1 MTSVENRLLGA
12 LAGRYRI
19 DRELGGGGMSRVFV
33 AEETRFGRTVVIKV
47 LTHELAVGLSAERFE
62 REIKLAAQLQQA
74 NIVPVIDAG
83 EIAPSDG
90 DPALPYYT
98 MPYVDGESLRVRL
111 VARAAAAPLPLG
123 ESVAILRDVARA
135 LAYAHARGVVHR
147 DIKPENVLLSGGAA
161 VVTDFG
167 IAKAVSASK
176 TQAPGGT
183 LTVVGTSLG
192 TPAYMAPEQAVG
204 DPVDARADIYAWGIV
219 AYELLAGV
227 HPFAGKATAQQLI
240 AAQIAEAPVP
250 LSVRAPGVPPSLGAL
265 VMRCIEKDPGARVAS
280 ATGIVTA
287 LESPAL
293 IEMPD
298 VQRTASAGVRRSGDA
313 PRASYGRRVAVAALG
328 TLVLTGVLLLGWSR
342 RTQALNHTSV
352 PASSAT
358 DSASAGAA
366 RAITT
371 VAVLPFVNVGGA
383 ASDEYFSDG
392 MTDELAHALSRLP
405 SLRVAGRTSSYAFKG
420 KELPA
425 QQIGR
430 TLNVGGIVEGTLQR
444 SGDRLR
450 ITAQLTSA
458 KDGLVLWS
466 DTYESRATDVFQ
478 VQDQFTKQI
487 VQALEPA
494 LRGTAAATVADS
506 SRGTTNLA
514 AYDLYLK
521 GRFFWEQRG
530 GANLLRA
537 IGYFKQSIAR
547 DPLFARA
554 YAGLSMAYAVLP
566 DYVPMD
572 PDSLGGLAIASARH
586 ALKLDS
592 TLADAHIAL
601 CGAGPLLMRVAETE
615 PQCRAALA
623 IAPNDP
629 TALQWHA
636 ESLSWLGRIPEAL
649 SEARRAA
656 ALDPLSPVIV
666 ATVDQALYA
675 SRDFRGALNAA
686 REAIALDS
694 SFTPAYHDIAMAE
707 MFTGHADSAV
717 TAMEMARRRDPSLP
731 NVQGDL
737 VLAYAAA
744 GRWSDAERVRAAIQ
758 LAHEQRARHHGDAMS
773 LDDLDAALAF
783 GIPPAQRATLIQRI
797 DWESVQAGGT
807 FGPCVPI
814 FDSLRD
820 EPAFIAAERRMG
832 VSGCPYGTPWP
843 IKPRT

>member
-1 MTSVENRLLGA
+1 MSSIENRLLDA
-12 LAGRYRI
+12 LGGRYRI

-47 LTHELAVGLSAERFE
+47 LTHELAAGVSAERFE

-90 DPALPYYT
+90 DPTLPYYT
-98 MPYVDGESLRVRL
+98 MPYVDGESLRARL
-111 VARAAAAPLPLG
+111 IASAASAPLAVG
-123 ESVAILRDVARA
+123 ESVAIMRDVARA
-135 LAYAHARGVVHR
+135 LAYAHAHGVIHR

-183 LTVVGTSLG
+183 LTVIGTSLG

-204 DPVDARADIYAWGIV
+204 GATDARADIYAWGIV
-219 AYELLAGV
+219 AYELLAGA
-227 HPFAGKATAQQLI
+227 HPFAGKVTAQQFV
-240 AAQIAEAPVP
+240 AAHIAEAPVP
-250 LSVRAPGVPPSLGAL
+250 LTVRAPGVPPSLGAL
-265 VMRCIEKDPGARVAS
+265 VMRCIEKDPDARVAS
-280 ATGIVTA
+280 AAELVA
-287 LESPAL
+287 VLESPAL
-293 IEMPD
+293 LDTPGERRPSSVGD
-298 VQRTASAGVRRSGDA
+298 RRSGNPPRPSHGWRVLTRALAITLVIGAAIAVWKYVA
-313 PRASYGRRVAVAALG
+313 PADGVAHGAALANPANERAS
-328 TLVLTGVLLLGWSR
+328 
-342 RTQALNHTSV
+342 
-352 PASSAT
+352 
-358 DSASAGAA
+358 

-371 VAVLPFVNVGGA
+371 VAVLPFVNNGGT

-392 MTDELAHALSRLP
+392 ITDELAHALSRVP

-420 KELPA
+420 KDVPA

-450 ITAQLTSA
+450 ITVQLTSA

-494 LRGTAAATVADS
+494 LRGTVAATVADS
-506 SRGTTNLA
+506 SRGTTDLA

-586 ALKLDS
+586 ALTLDS

-601 CGAGPLLMRVAETE
+601 CGAGPLLMRTAETE

-675 SRDFRGALNAA
+675 SRDFPGALAAA

-694 SFTPAYHDIAMAE
+694 SFTPAYLDIAMAE

-731 NVQGDL
+731 GVQGDL

-758 LAHEQRARHHGDAMS
+758 LAHERRAHHSGDALS

-783 GIPPAQRATLIQRI
+783 GIPPAQRAALIQRI

-807 FGPCVPI
+807 FGLCVPI
-814 FDSLRD
+814 FDSLRA

-832 VSGCPYGTPWP
+832 ASVCPYATPWP
-843 IKPRT
+843 IQPRT

>member
-1 MTSVENRLLGA
+1 MSSIENRLLDA
-12 LAGRYRI
+12 LGGRYRI

-47 LTHELAVGLSAERFE
+47 LTHELAAGVSAERFE

-90 DPALPYYT
+90 DPTLPYYT
-98 MPYVDGESLRVRL
+98 MPYIDGESLRARL
-111 VARAAAAPLPLG
+111 IASAASAPLAVG
-123 ESVAILRDVARA
+123 ESVAIMRDVARA
-135 LAYAHARGVVHR
+135 LAYAHAHGVIHR

-183 LTVVGTSLG
+183 LTVIGTSLG

-204 DPVDARADIYAWGIV
+204 GATDARADIYAWGIV
-219 AYELLAGV
+219 AYELLAGA
-227 HPFAGKATAQQLI
+227 HPFAGKVTAQQFV
-240 AAQIAEAPVP
+240 AAHIAEAPVP
-250 LSVRAPGVPPSLGAL
+250 LTVRAPGVPPSLGAL
-265 VMRCIEKDPGARVAS
+265 VMRCIEKDPDARVAS
-280 ATGIVTA
+280 AAELVA
-287 LESPAL
+287 VLESPAL
-293 IEMPD
+293 LDTPGERRPSSVGD
-298 VQRTASAGVRRSGDA
+298 RRSGNP
-313 PRASYGRRVAVAALG
+313 PRPSHGWR
-328 TLVLTGVLLLGWSR
+328 VLTG
-342 RTQALNHTSV
+342 ALAITLV
-352 PASSAT
+352 I
-358 DSASAGAA
+358 GAA
-366 RAITT
+366 IAVWKYVAPADGVAHGAAPADPANERASHAITT
-371 VAVLPFVNVGGA
+371 VAVLPFVNNGGT

-392 MTDELAHALSRLP
+392 ITDELAHALSRVP

-420 KELPA
+420 KDVPA

-450 ITAQLTSA
+450 ITVQLTSA

-494 LRGTAAATVADS
+494 LRGTVAATVADS
-506 SRGTTNLA
+506 SRGTTDLA

-586 ALKLDS
+586 ALTLDS

-601 CGAGPLLMRVAETE
+601 CGAGPLLMRTAETE

-675 SRDFRGALNAA
+675 SRDFPGALAAA

-694 SFTPAYHDIAMAE
+694 SFTPAYLDIAMAE

-731 NVQGDL
+731 GVQGDL

-758 LAHEQRARHHGDAMS
+758 LAHERRAHHSGDALS

-783 GIPPAQRATLIQRI
+783 GIPPAQRAALIQRI

-807 FGPCVPI
+807 FGLCVPI
-814 FDSLRD
+814 FDSLRA

-832 VSGCPYGTPWP
+832 ASVCPYATPWP
-843 IKPRT
+843 IQPRT